1 MKRVVVFAA
10 LWAALGSACDK
21 APPAREHPGGGSGA
35 GATVHLAGSGSAAG
49 SGGAVAAGSATPPPP
64 APARK
69 PIARPLLWAVEKAGQ
84 TTYFFGTMHVGI
96 DAATQLPPIVWG
108 KLHDASVFAMEANLE
123 DPHIAEMIKPVPGSL
138 HAALGEAYWKKL
150 EDALGAT
157 MANAIDHMPPMI
169 PATLLTLKGL
179 PPTPPMDKALEA
191 RATDEH
197 KQIVFLEPA
206 ARQLELLGKWMDVK
220 AIKMI
225 LDELPDAE
233 QRAQVML
240 TAYAAGDERQIIATN
255 DSDRVDALHHGYTAA
270 EYDREMTD
278 LLYNRN
284 ASWIPAL
291 EQLHAAGGGFVAVGA
306 LHLIGPRSVLELLA
320 HKGYKVTRLAP

>member
-10 LWAALGSACDK
+10 LAAALGACDK
-21 APPAREHPGGGSGA
+21 APAPGERHGSPATAEPTA
-35 GATVHLAGSGSAAG
+35 AGSAAG
-49 SGGAVAAGSATPPPP
+49 SGRAVAAGSA
-64 APARK
+64 APATPALPAADRT

-108 KLHDASVFAMEANLE
+108 KLSDAPAFAMEADLE
-123 DPHIAEMIKPVPGSL
+123 DPHIAEMIKPTTSSL
-138 HAALGEAYWKKL
+138 HAALGDAYWHKL
-150 EDALGAT
+150 EAALGGTVA
-157 MANAIDHMPPMI
+157 AAIDQVPPMI
-169 PATLLTLKGL
+169 PATLLAMKGL
-179 PPTPPMDKALEA
+179 PPTPPMDKALQT
-191 RATDEH
+191 RAAGEH

-220 AIKMI
+220 AIRMI

-233 QRAQVML
+233 QRARTML
-240 TAYAAGDERQIIATN
+240 AAYAAGDERQILATN
-255 DSDRVDALHHGYTAA
+255 DTDRVDALQHGYTQA

-284 ASWIPAL
+284 ASWIPEL
-291 EQLHAAGGGFVAVGA
+291 EKLHAAGGGFVAVGA
-306 LHLIGPRSVLELLA
+306 LHLIGPRSVLDLLA